1 MGPEATMGLQL
12 EELEAPDLWR
22 RATITSVRCDVPD
35 LSARQIALLLTV
47 YLSPPAPYGAR
58 TD

>member
-1 MGPEATMGLQL
+1 MGLQL
-12 EELEAPDLWR
+12 EELQALDLWR